1 MGDNRLI
8 MIPRRTGPAI
18 GAVCL
23 LAVLICGCAVSS
35 SVQPSIE
42 ITTVPPAEK
51 GGGRELDD
59 IRGRVKGA
67 SNEQKIV
74 LYARSGAWYVQ
85 PLADQP

>member
-18 GAVCL
+18 GVVCL
-23 LAVLICGCAVSS
+23 LVVLISGCAVST

-51 GGGRELDD
+51 GGGRELDE
-59 IRGRVKGA
+59 IKRMLASLINRLQRPGRR
-67 SNEQKIV
+67 I
-74 LYARSGAWYVQ
+74 
-85 PLADQP
+85 PLGHQSDS